1 MTELN
6 TYEDYR
12 NLPECVTDYYKLR
25 EVAKNGEKET
35 ITVEGKEIQV
45 VRLYEVSGSG
55 DGSHIYT
62 FYVSPETCLA
72 QVHMYC
78 LGNTKTHAKEIASL
92 PGRSEDYIHMR
103 GVFISPS
110 SGFGHITIRD
120 ENLDYVVNF
129 QKHIR
134 LRERE
139 SVFVTTY
146 KDWLIANDQRA
157 DIDALGDMGMTEDR
171 CNKHLVF
178 TTLEAAEKYLEWHK
192 VNTETPV
199 YDDYD
204 YAYDDYDYEYED

>member
-35 ITVEGKEIQV
+35 ITVDGKEIQV
-45 VRLYEVSGSG
+45 VRLYEISGSG

-78 LGNTKTHAKEIASL
+78 LGNTPAHAKSIASL
-92 PGRSEDYIHMR
+92 PGKIDDYLDLP
-103 GVFISPS
+103 GVALSAA
-110 SGFGHITIRD
+110 SGFGHITVRD
-120 ENLDYVVNF
+120 ESLDYVKNF
-129 QKHIR
+129 QKDIR
-134 LRERE
+134 LDRYV

-146 KDWLIANDQRA
+146 KDWIIQENQYLSV
-157 DIDALGDMGMTEDR
+157 DALGDMGMSEDR

-204 YAYDDYDYEYED
+204 YAYDDYEYED